1 MPLFASDE
9 EYERCSHDASLVTE
23 KADTFIKEVYNQLET
38 VKAQADAAAITAE
51 QTCSLLEQK
60 YVSLSSDFAKLE
72 SQNSQLNSALQQRLS
87 ELAQVQAGKHQIHL
101 KSIEKDGEMERLST
115 EVSELHKSKR
125 QLIGLLEQKDLEI
138 SEKNAAVKSYLD
150 KIFAYEKIPE
160 IYSWRIMNIV
170 NLTDSAALR
179 EARVNEIEAELARS
193 HASCTRLSQEKEL
206 IERHNIWLN
215 DELTTKVDSLIEL
228 RKAHSEL
235 DADMSAKIVDWGVNL
250 KWKSEAEGWPVLFR
264 NIRGGSLERKLNES
278 LSSLKWNKDRVMEQE
293 MKLTSLQEELSS
305 SKDAAAANEERYSAE
320 ISTVTKLVELYKE
333 SSKEWSKKAGEL
345 EGVIKALD
353 THLSQVENGYKE
365 RLEKEIS
372 ARKEFEKEAVYLKE
386 KLEKCEAE
394 VENSRKARWVD
405 SVEGND
411 MVSNNRTVVPC
422 IPIGVSGTALAASLL
437 RDGWSL
443 AKMYAKYH
451 EAVDAMRHE
460 QLGRKQSQAILERRV
475 EHERLVEA
483 YSVVNQKLQHS
494 LSEQTNLER
503 TIREFKADLRR
514 CERDYSIAQKEIVDL
529 QKQVTILLK
538 ECRDVQ
544 LRCGSVGHDYAD
556 YSTTF
561 PVVELNA
568 DSDAEKVI
576 SERLLT
582 FKDINGLVEQNVQL
596 RSLVRSFSDQIEN
609 REMELKEK
617 FEVELQKHTDEAA
630 AKVNAVLARAE
641 EQGQMIESLHTSV
654 AMYKRLYEE
663 EHKLHSP
670 YPRTAEIAPDD
681 GREDLM
687 RLFEGS
693 QEATKK
699 AQEEAS
705 EHVRCLEEDLGKL
718 RGSEMISLR
727 LERDKLSLEANFAR
741 EKLDRFMKEF
751 EHQRDE
757 TNAVISRNVEF
768 SQLIIDYQR
777 KLREGSESLRVAE
790 ELPRKL
796 SMEVSVL
803 KHEKEMLLNS
813 EKRACDE
820 VRSLSERVHR
830 LQASLDTIQSAEE
843 VREEARRAERRKQ
856 EEYIRQIEKEWAEAK
871 KELQEERDN
880 VRRLTLDRE
889 ETMKNAMRQVEE
901 MGKELANALNAV
913 AAAES
918 KAAVAE
924 SFLDDE
930 KKFDSCCNIGKSQA
944 RYSDM
949 EKKIKSPETK
959 IAGNDSECGISS
971 PSTNDAISDLCV
983 AREEIEKLREETQV
997 IKTHMLQY
1005 KSIAQVNETALK
1017 QMEFAHENFKSE
1029 ADKMRMSLE
1038 AELLSAREQV
1048 KELERECS
1056 SKSKEASSS
1065 AAEREAALAS
1075 ALSEI
1080 DRLKQE
1086 SSVKMSQIATMDIQI
1101 SALKEDLEKEHQRW
1115 RDAQTNYER
1124 QVILQSETI
1133 QELTKTSQ
1141 AMAALQYEASELH
1154 KLVDALKTENNEL
1167 KARWDVDKSML
1178 EESKNVAENKY
1189 NEVNEQNKILHNR
1202 LEALHIKL
1210 AENDRDS
1217 AGISSGN
1224 SIQDP
1229 LLDTGLH
1236 NVVNYLRRS
1245 KEIAE
1250 TEISLLKQEKL
1261 RLQSQLESALKAS
1274 ETTQASLHAERA
1286 TSRAMLFT
1294 EEEFKSLQLQV
1305 REVNLLRESN
1315 MQLREENKYNF
1326 EECQKLREV
1335 AHKARMETEQ
1345 LETSLRECQTEVEA
1359 WKKEIEMQKI
1369 EKEHLEKRVDENI
1382 DVEDYGRMRED
1393 IKRMQTNLSEKV
1405 AQLEENKKLLS
1416 EKQVVISE
1424 LEQDIAK
1431 SRIELN
1437 EREGRINESLQVEVS
1452 LKYEV
1457 ERQKKLVAQLKKKL
1471 ENLSKEKEE
1480 LSKENQVLSKQL
1492 EDYKQGRRGVG
1503 DALAEHAMK
1512 EKEKEKDTRIQILE
1526 KTVERQREELKK
1538 EKDDH
1543 KTEKAKRLKTER
1555 TIMDSIKS
1563 VNQERNKLV
1572 DGLEK
1577 HKQALKRLSEE
1588 FEKLK
1593 HAKTSL
1599 PEGTTVVQILSGT
1612 LLDDL
1617 SAAYFLAVEN
1627 FERVAHLVSSELGAP
1642 LADISPV
1649 VDASSSGLA
1658 IGQSVPSQV
1667 PSILPAI
1674 GSTTS
1679 LPSAKPTEERE
1690 KRFTLPKS
1698 NVEARKTG
1706 RKLVRPRI
1714 IKPEE
1719 PQGDTEMPE
1728 IEGSNNDGKSVSS
1741 HNLETQGSLT
1751 LLTHTT
1757 VRKRLASSTS
1767 PELQEESLVQCGTSS
1782 DVEAPVLKKSKG
1794 SDFPQDGAEGQTA
1807 AVLENLETLPAVE
1820 EPSDAIG
1827 DLPQGSN
1834 EEAIDAEKDD
1844 VETSGEQ
1851 DEEPKVG
1858 GDNNQVE
1865 LQSESNDVLEEIP
1878 YKQNESEGVFDE
1890 GSKVLAEQDFQQSA
1904 VESGSEQ
1911 EEGELVPDVADVESG
1926 GNMSGMVVESQEI
1939 GENQPEAAAL
1949 APPPVSSPVGDEE
1962 TLVAA
1967 AATAAATVDFGETS
1981 SPQVLNDEGDTAE
1994 ANAEGADN
2002 LNDGNNHQEVAME
2015 ADQNPEA
2022 AAALETTTGV
2032 RTKTGT
2038 VEIGMSKQGRPS
2050 VSAEMQEVKQV
2061 SPVGQSSSSTTINLQ
2076 ERAKQRSLLRQ
2087 AGVISSSVGRGR
2099 GRAARGRGARGG
2111 RGQSS
2116 GGQGG

>member
-1 MPLFASDE
+1 MPLFASEE
-9 EYERCSHDASLVTE
+9 EYERCSHDASLVAE

-150 KIFAYEKIPE
+150 KI
-160 IYSWRIMNIV
+160 V
-170 NLTDSAALR
+170 NLTDSAAIR

-193 HASCTRLSQEKEL
+193 HVSCTRLSQEKEL

-235 DADMSAKIVDWGVNL
+235 DADMSAKIVD
-250 KWKSEAEGWPVLFR
+250 
-264 NIRGGSLERKLNES
+264 LERKLNES

-345 EGVIKALD
+345 EGVIKALE

-394 VENSRKARWVD
+394 VENSRKASELNLLPLSTYTTETWVD

-411 MVSNNRTVVPC
+411 MVSDNRTVVPS

-460 QLGRKQSQAILERRV
+460 QLGRKQSQAILERVLYEIEEKAGVILDERV

-483 YSVVNQKLQHS
+483 YSIVNQKLQHS

-503 TIREFKADLRR
+503 TIRELKADSRR

-670 YPRTAEIAPDD
+670 YPRTVEIALDD

-718 RGSEMISLR
+718 RSEMISLR

-843 VREEARRAERRKQ
+843 VCEEARRAERRKQ

-871 KELQEERDN
+871 KELHEERDN

-913 AAAES
+913 AAAEA

-924 SFLDDE
+924 
-930 KKFDSCCNIGKSQA
+930 A

-959 IAGNDSECGISS
+959 IVGNDSECGISS

-1017 QMEFAHENFKSE
+1017 QMEFAHENFKIE

-1189 NEVNEQNKILHNR
+1189 NEINEQNKILHNR

-1369 EKEHLEKRVDENI
+1369 EKEHLERRVDELLVSCKNI

-1393 IKRMQTNLSEKV
+1393 IKQMQTNLSEKV

-1437 EREGRINESLQVEVS
+1437 ERERRINESLQVEVS

-1492 EDYKQGRRGVG
+1492 EDYKQGRGAVG

-1642 LADISPV
+1642 LADISPA

-1667 PSILPAI
+1667 PSIVPAI

-1690 KRFTLPKS
+1690 KRSTLPKS

-1741 HNLETQGSLT
+1741 HNLETRGSLT

-1767 PELQEESLVQCGTSS
+1767 SELQEESLVQRGTSS
-1782 DVEAPVLKKSKG
+1782 DVEAPVPKKSKG

-1865 LQSESNDVLEEIP
+1865 LQSESNDVLEEIL

-1890 GSKVLAEQDFQQSA
+1890 GSKVLAEQDFQQSV
-1904 VESGSEQ
+1904 VESGSER
-1911 EEGELVPDVADVESG
+1911 EEGELVLDVADVESG

-1967 AATAAATVDFGETS
+1967 AATAAATATVDFGETS
-1981 SPQVLNDEGDTAE
+1981 SPQVLNDEGDTE
-1994 ANAEGADN
+1994 EVNAEGADN

-2038 VEIGMSKQGRPS
+2038 VEIGMSKQSSPS
-2050 VSAEMQEVKQV
+2050 VSAETQEVKQV

-2116 GGQGG
+2116 GGQAG